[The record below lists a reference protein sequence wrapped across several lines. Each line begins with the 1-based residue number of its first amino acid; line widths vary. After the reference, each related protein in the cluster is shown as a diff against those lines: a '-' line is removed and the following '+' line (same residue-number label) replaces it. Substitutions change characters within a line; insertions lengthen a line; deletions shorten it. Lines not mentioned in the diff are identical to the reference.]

1 MRLFTGLSLPPDAS
15 QQVTALIHRLRPLA
29 SLSWTKPEKLH
40 VTTKFIGEW
49 PESRL
54 PELKAALLTVRVPEP
69 VSIHVHGI
77 GWMPNPRHPFSIHAE
92 VEPTPALSTLNTMLE
107 AALEPLGIP
116 REQRRFRPHVTL
128 ARIRKHEPIGN
139 LRREIEQIPFDLT
152 PFRAES
158 FILYLSDSGTY
169 TKLEEYPLTA

>member
-15 QQVTALIHRLRPLA
+15 QHVTGLMQRLRPLA
-29 SLSWTKPEKLH
+29 SLAWTKPEKLH

-54 PELKAALLTVRVPEP
+54 PELKSALLTVRAADP
-69 VSIHVHGI
+69 VTVHIRGL
-77 GWMPNPRHPFSIHAE
+77 GWMPNPRQPFSIHAE
-92 VEPTPALSTLNTMLE
+92 VEPTSALAALNASLE
-107 AALEPLGIP
+107 AALEPLGIL
-116 REQRRFRPHVTL
+116 REQRTFRPHVTI

-139 LRREIEQIPFDLT
+139 LRREIEQLPFDLA
-152 PFRAES
+152 PFQATS

-169 TKLEEYPLTA
+169 TKLEAYPLTA

>member
-54 PELKAALLTVRVPEP
+54 PELKAALLTVRASEP
-69 VSIHVHGI
+69 VSIHLRGI
-77 GWMPNPRHPFSIHAE
+77 GWMPNPLRPFSVHAD
-92 VEPTPALSTLNTMLE
+92 VEPTPELAALNENLE
-107 AALEPLGIP
+107 AALEPLGIA
-116 REQRRFRPHVTL
+116 REQRRFRPHVTI
-128 ARIRKHEPIGN
+128 ARIRKSEPIGN
-139 LRREIEQIPFDLT
+139 LRREVEQLSFDLI

-169 TKLEEYPLTA
+169 TKLEEYPLIA